1 MLKEELAEWKK
12 LSEQKNLNVFREIS
26 NAMKILRME
35 WRKEHD
41 ELSQDFQETS
51 KSIKQIRQSVNK
63 RVDKELLSITQV
75 IAEQF

>member
-41 ELSQDFQETS
+41 ELSKDFQETS